1 MLPQNQGVFK
11 NQAYWLGHPSD
22 GYGDNWN
29 ETLTLEPIEISD
41 SGADFTFLTFD
52 YFAEGDHIAD
62 RNGNVQSVRDFS
74 YLEITWVK
82 EGEVYEGI
90 IYGSWTDLNA
100 NGLRYAYNPY
110 TDSIYNYCE
119 DFDQNGLYEEVE
131 YAGDHSGDIGEDGWV
146 SWFDSDNLVATSRI
160 DLTHVHLLNQSSDD
174 SFGWTEECTSL
185 AGSEVTFTWRFYS
198 NDDGVNGNAGY
209 AGFAIDN
216 IRVDDYTFTDDGVY
230 TEPVT
235 GMDAAQRRN
244 IEMGTHDFQS
254 GLYRIDLMTMY
265 DNTDNTSKWF
275 SKPEISQANNVST
288 ILFEIANADITLL
301 QADVMDCVADPVYN
315 CVYAT
320 NPLGQE
326 SHDFAVPLLNGVIE
340 GVYEVTMRIVDEDTG
355 QTVFEQVSD
364 NGPFI
369 LDPHQ
374 RSQANWSS
382 PYNQWFDGHTY
393 NISFFATLT
402 ESGESSGNE
411 RFFSITFMDHIDI
424 AILSDPTDQS
434 RLQRVKGDLDAMN
447 KTYTQLEVEDWS
459 IYGKTDWLEHYS
471 KVLLPW
477 QTDYNVE
484 YGDYYEILG
493 TPNPD
498 NADLTL
504 TETLV
509 DFMHDGGTLQ
519 VHLGPYRSNYLSMGN
534 ENDKLPFDMDIVM
547 RDHVNLTTDQRIHSE
562 NISIVDEFHPMMSGI
577 NTSVFAGIN
586 GGTHVALSGLDTSQ
600 VNAYNLPLVCRDG
613 APGGTEGGR
622 ISDGGTCHSLIGSLI
637 TCHSLIRC
645 SGSGGRDSRPEQ
657 TCFVFN

>member
-1 MLPQNQGVFK
+1 MC
-11 NQAYWLGHPSD
+11 
-22 GYGDNWN
+22 
-29 ETLTLEPIEISD
+29 IRD
-41 SGADFTFLTFD
+41 S
-52 YFAEGDHIAD
+52 
-62 RNGNVQSVRDFS
+62 
-74 YLEITWVK
+74 
-82 EGEVYEGI
+82 
-90 IYGSWTDLNA
+90 
-100 NGLRYAYNPY
+100 PY

-146 SWFDSDNLVATSRI
+146 SWFDSDNLVSTSRI
-160 DLTHVHLLNQSSDD
+160 DLTHVHLLNQTSDD

-301 QADVMDCVADPVYN
+301 QADVIDCVADPVYN

-393 NISFFATLT
+393 NL
-402 ESGESSGNE
+402 
-411 RFFSITFMDHIDI
+411 
-424 AILSDPTDQS
+424 
-434 RLQRVKGDLDAMN
+434 
-447 KTYTQLEVEDWS
+447 
-459 IYGKTDWLEHYS
+459 
-471 KVLLPW
+471 
-477 QTDYNVE
+477 
-484 YGDYYEILG
+484 
-493 TPNPD
+493 
-498 NADLTL
+498 
-504 TETLV
+504 
-509 DFMHDGGTLQ
+509 
-519 VHLGPYRSNYLSMGN
+519 
-534 ENDKLPFDMDIVM
+534 
-547 RDHVNLTTDQRIHSE
+547 
-562 NISIVDEFHPMMSGI
+562 
-577 NTSVFAGIN
+577 
-586 GGTHVALSGLDTSQ
+586 
-600 VNAYNLPLVCRDG
+600 
-613 APGGTEGGR
+613 
-622 ISDGGTCHSLIGSLI
+622 SLIHI
-637 TCHSLIRC
+637 
-645 SGSGGRDSRPEQ
+645 
-657 TCFVFN
+657 

>member
-1 MLPQNQGVFK
+1 
-11 NQAYWLGHPSD
+11 
-22 GYGDNWN
+22 
-29 ETLTLEPIEISD
+29 
-41 SGADFTFLTFD
+41 
-52 YFAEGDHIAD
+52 
-62 RNGNVQSVRDFS
+62 
-74 YLEITWVK
+74 
-82 EGEVYEGI
+82 
-90 IYGSWTDLNA
+90 
-100 NGLRYAYNPY
+100 
-110 TDSIYNYCE
+110 
-119 DFDQNGLYEEVE
+119 
-131 YAGDHSGDIGEDGWV
+131 
-146 SWFDSDNLVATSRI
+146 
-160 DLTHVHLLNQSSDD
+160 
-174 SFGWTEECTSL
+174 
-185 AGSEVTFTWRFYS
+185 
-198 NDDGVNGNAGY
+198 
-209 AGFAIDN
+209 
-216 IRVDDYTFTDDGVY
+216 
-230 TEPVT
+230 
-235 GMDAAQRRN
+235 
-244 IEMGTHDFQS
+244 
-254 GLYRIDLMTMY
+254 
-265 DNTDNTSKWF
+265 
-275 SKPEISQANNVST
+275 
-288 ILFEIANADITLL
+288 
-301 QADVMDCVADPVYN
+301 
-315 CVYAT
+315 
-320 NPLGQE
+320 
-326 SHDFAVPLLNGVIE
+326 
-340 GVYEVTMRIVDEDTG
+340 MRIVDEDTG

-562 NISIVDEFHPMMSGI
+562 NISIVDEFHPMI
-577 NTSVFAGIN
+577 CLLYTSDA
-586 GGTHVALSGLDTSQ
+586 AD
-600 VNAYNLPLVCRDG
+600 
-613 APGGTEGGR
+613 E
-622 ISDGGTCHSLIGSLI
+622 
-637 TCHSLIRC
+637 
-645 SGSGGRDSRPEQ
+645 
-657 TCFVFN
+657 